1 MELQS
6 LHQTQ
11 AFLNLL
17 ASCHSNVQA
26 ADLLGSLEQALSSDG
41 YIIQQLHN
49 GSHRYLRGLS
59 ESEEGGEGKLD
70 VVSLIMVVVCVVCAG
85 FASGLTQ
92 VQLNDFI
99 RTHLL
104 NVYNFMSMFSA

>member
-6 LHQTQ
+6 LQQTQ
-11 AFLNLL
+11 AFLNLI
-17 ASCHSNVQA
+17 ATCHSNVQE
-26 ADLLGSLEQALSSDG
+26 ADLLGSLEQALFSDG
-41 YIIQQLHN
+41 FVIQQIRD
-49 GSHRYLRGLS
+49 GSHRYLRGLA

-92 VQLNDFI
+92 VQLNNL
-99 RTHLL
+99 T
-104 NVYNFMSMFSA
+104 